1 MTVIL
6 ANPTNEVQSQLV
18 WIVGNLLYFTTN
30 FKNPSSN

>member
-6 ANPTNEVQSQLV
+6 ANPNEAQSQLV
-18 WIVGNLLYFTTN
+18 WIIGTLLYLTTN